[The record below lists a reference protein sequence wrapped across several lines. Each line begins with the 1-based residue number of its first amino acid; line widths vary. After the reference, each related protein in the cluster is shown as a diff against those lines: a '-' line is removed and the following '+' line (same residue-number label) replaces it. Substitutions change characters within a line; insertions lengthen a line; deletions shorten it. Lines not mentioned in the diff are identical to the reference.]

1 MTFVE
6 EDDCRYWCDVCA
18 DEIPEDDVNSSPD
31 DVYRCNSCYIDMRLA
46 STLKYPTCGLNADW
60 CVQAWYLDGPWSE
73 ANLTS
78 GGTYLL
84 DNEDGTY
91 LIVKR
96 YYEDEDGVYEGD
108 GDRVVDLLTLTASE
122 MGGLIDSGTLEQ
134 RIKGGAA

>member
-1 MTFVE
+1 MTLD
-6 EDDCRYWCDVCA
+6 DDCRYWCDVCEA
-18 DEIPEDDVNSSPD
+18 ETPEDDVNSSPD

-91 LIVKR
+91 LILKR
-96 YYEDEDGVYEGD
+96 YYECDGHATSSGNDLIVE
-108 GDRVVDLLTLTASE
+108 LLTLTASE
-122 MGGLIDSGTLEQ
+122 LVGLIDSGTLEQ